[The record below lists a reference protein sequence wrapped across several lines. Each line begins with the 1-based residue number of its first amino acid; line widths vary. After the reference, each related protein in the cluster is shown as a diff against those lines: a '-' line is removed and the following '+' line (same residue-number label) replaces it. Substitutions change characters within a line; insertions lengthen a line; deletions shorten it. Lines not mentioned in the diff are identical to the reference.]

1 MLLNL
6 RWPPHFKTKKYTPYQ
21 GSKQTPHDKKII
33 PSIFLVG
40 GGTPCHF
47 CSLSNICSFLGP
59 SLSTSAL
66 LDGVVCIVSHRC
78 WEHEGGGGR
87 GGGGEG
93 SSKFG
98 EGWLESIHG
107 GKHGGKLKTLLKNTC
122 QGVHLLVKLP
132 AISLQACK
140 FTKNELLHTYF
151 SRILARF

>member
-33 PSIFLVG
+33 PSIFLGG

-78 WEHEGGGGR
+78 WEHEGGGGWGGAGGVVRVLQNLAR
-87 GGGGEG
+87 GGLSQYMGGSMGG
-93 SSKFG
+93 S
-98 EGWLESIHG
+98 
-107 GKHGGKLKTLLKNTC
+107 LKRCWKI
-122 QGVHLLVKLP
+122 P
-132 AISLQACK
+132 AKEFIC
-140 FTKNELLHTYF
+140 
-151 SRILARF
+151 